1 MRDIVYLLTGGIF
14 MSAKKLFTQEE
25 IYILSSNKYVYHVT
39 EQRITYTLE
48 FKQLFLDSLNHGK
61 KPRQIFK
68 DAGISPEILGT
79 IRINDARRR
88 IKEEAAS
95 PEGLKPPR
103 GKSASERMEEA
114 AKKDLAEKQ
123 TKKAI
128 SKLEE
133 RVFHLEQIIGF
144 LKKTQLP

>member
-1 MRDIVYLLTGGIF
+1 

-103 GKSASERMEEA
+103 GNLHRNEWKKLQKKIWLKSRPKRQSVSL
-114 AKKDLAEKQ
+114 K
-123 TKKAI
+123 
-128 SKLEE
+128 S
-133 RVFHLEQIIGF
+133 VFSILSR
-144 LKKTQLP
+144 

>member
-1 MRDIVYLLTGGIF
+1 

-95 PEGLKPPR
+95 PEGLNHQEGNLHRNEWKKLQKKIWL
-103 GKSASERMEEA
+103 KSRPKRQSVSL
-114 AKKDLAEKQ
+114 K
-123 TKKAI
+123 
-128 SKLEE
+128 S
-133 RVFHLEQIIGF
+133 VFSILSR
-144 LKKTQLP
+144 

>member
-1 MRDIVYLLTGGIF
+1 

-95 PEGLKPPR
+95 PERTQTTKREICIGTNGR
-103 GKSASERMEEA
+103 SC
-114 AKKDLAEKQ
+114 KKDLAERQ

-133 RVFHLEQIIGF
+133 RVSI
-144 LKKTQLP
+144 